1 MEHQH
6 NSISNL
12 YRNCV
17 QRWNVGRHW
26 LTGSGKRLPLSFTGT
41 IKKAVRILSPAAGD
55 QVATLKAEGLR
66 TKPTSW
72 KRVEWQKE
80 TTQNRWIG
88 PRRKPTLPQTFDC
101 HRPIDSFYHLSQ
113 SELCFPLLQ
122 KWPSILLTSY
132 CSSDALCCRFRNRKA
147 ESGLRRS
154 CLDTG
159 DMSLHRWILT
169 LFLGEEGRSGKFISK
184 LMGRER
190 QVSQQRHRWKDASC
204 AWMRPSACSE
214 GLGSQSQVGVG
225 HCRAGVQGSCE
236 CRDGA
241 GGCSSLVLVA
251 LNEVPERGGTISQQG
266 PPAGTWQPELTS
278 RLCHSTHGQVFKLSS
293 LGFLFHKGDDDGCL
307 ACPTNFPGEGHA
319 SLMTPPM
326 LNEEAL
332 F

>member
-1 MEHQH
+1 M
-6 NSISNL
+6 
-12 YRNCV
+12 
-17 QRWNVGRHW
+17 GRHW

-147 ESGLRRS
+147 VWSEKILSW
-154 CLDTG
+154 
-159 DMSLHRWILT
+159 HRWYVTASLD
-169 LFLGEEGRSGKFISK
+169 FNSFSWGGGKV
-184 LMGRER
+184 R
-190 QVSQQRHRWKDASC
+190 QVHLQAYGEGATSQ
-204 AWMRPSACSE
+204 SAKAQMKGCLLCLNE
-214 GLGSQSQVGVG
+214 TLCMFRGLGLPEPGG
-225 HCRAGVQGSCE
+225 AGVLWVPGLL
-236 CRDGA
+236 
-241 GGCSSLVLVA
+241 GG
-251 LNEVPERGGTISQQG
+251 
-266 PPAGTWQPELTS
+266 
-278 RLCHSTHGQVFKLSS
+278 HGKVSGNPWHPDTVEEFCICIFSFKWY
-293 LGFLFHKGDDDGCL
+293 KVI
-307 ACPTNFPGEGHA
+307 
-319 SLMTPPM
+319 
-326 LNEEAL
+326 
-332 F
+332 